1 MGLFDKYR
9 KNNLNESKDWSAAM
23 KNNNANI
30 DRLARLRTQVNID
43 PVMEEVIDSTE
54 KADKNAKEVFTKLAK
69 DASSIIPKDPGTG
82 KKVTIKPYTEKLTL
96 DENLFKES
104 WNAKGSFENQSVKS
118 VTYEEDDIS
127 DIAEELMN
135 WYGEYFEGWEAAD
148 IKDALY
154 GLYGERIPG
163 SDCPII
169 FTMEESDEDEY
180 DWGSD
185 DDDEEYDESFSS
197 KNQRCFIIRDKESGD
212 YDRICGISYNDAL
225 RKARIKKYEV
235 DFIGEE
241 DEEYDESLSK
251 KSLKENTSFDS
262 IYQEL
267 KSFMRFKGYDVE
279 DHDTA
284 QYLAAAAEYIGMSR
298 ENGDW
303 YSLEDWYKDT
313 KMNYPEDLKD
323 LKLKESLEKK
333 SLSEDFSVEPGKVFT
348 SKSGHKITIKSV
360 VPYISSYNGE
370 PSLKINYDFE
380 MTNGKSGNSEC
391 NARDLFNMLNED
403 FNLLEYVNEED
414 VEDDDYTVYDL
425 LNDRL
430 FGYGI
435 NKSNFRVKWKFAEVE
450 PTVKTRDGKLKR
462 GYFYPTI
469 HQDEL
474 TTGKSDDRRA
484 FTEDGIGVFVH
495 DEDEASLVKKCAE
508 ELNLD
513 FVMKKLVRP
522 HNGFNYIATIKVS
535 DDIQEMPI
543 KDYMESIG
551 KSMSDLLRGKGDK
564 IKSNFKDSVNYK
576 SRKDKQ
582 DSK

>member
-9 KNNLNESKDWSAAM
+9 KNNLNESVDWEKSM
-23 KNNNANI
+23 DRNDSNLKRIKRLKN
-30 DRLARLRTQVNID
+30 LQVD
-43 PVMEEVIDSTE
+43 VSPVMGDALEDAE
-54 KADKNAKEVFTKLAK
+54 KLDKNSKEVFTKLAK

-104 WNAKGSFENQSVKS
+104 IVDEDYNVREYSDQLYDMIEDDTVDAKKIAEDLIYWCS
-118 VTYEEDDIS
+118 EDDIK
-127 DIAEELMN
+127 
-135 WYGEYFEGWEAAD
+135 EYMRVND
-148 IKDALY
+148 L
-154 GLYGERIPG
+154 
-163 SDCPII
+163 I
-169 FTMEESDEDEY
+169 FDDEDME
-180 DWGSD
+180 
-185 DDDEEYDESFSS
+185 ESFSS

-241 DEEYDESLSK
+241 NEEYD
-251 KSLKENTSFDS
+251 
-262 IYQEL
+262 
-267 KSFMRFKGYDVE
+267 
-279 DHDTA
+279 
-284 QYLAAAAEYIGMSR
+284 
-298 ENGDW
+298 
-303 YSLEDWYKDT
+303 
-313 KMNYPEDLKD
+313 
-323 LKLKESLEKK
+323 ESLEKK
-333 SLSEDFSVEPGKVFT
+333 SL
-348 SKSGHKITIKSV
+348 
-360 VPYISSYNGE
+360 
-370 PSLKINYDFE
+370 
-380 MTNGKSGNSEC
+380 
-391 NARDLFNMLNED
+391 ED
-403 FNLLEYVNEED
+403 FNLLEYANEED
-414 VEDDDYTVYDL
+414 VADDDYTVYDL

-435 NKSNFRVKWKFAEVE
+435 NKSNFRVKWKFAEVD

-474 TTGKSDDRRA
+474 TTGKRDDRRA

-564 IKSNFKDSVNYK
+564 IKSNFKDSKNYQ
-576 SRKDKQ
+576 SRKINKERQ
-582 DSK
+582 KTAE

>member
-1 MGLFDKYR
+1 
-9 KNNLNESKDWSAAM
+9 
-23 KNNNANI
+23 
-30 DRLARLRTQVNID
+30 
-43 PVMEEVIDSTE
+43 MEED
-54 KADKNAKEVFTKLAK
+54 
-69 DASSIIPKDPGTG
+69 
-82 KKVTIKPYTEKLTL
+82 
-96 DENLFKES
+96 
-104 WNAKGSFENQSVKS
+104 
-118 VTYEEDDIS
+118 EDD
-127 DIAEELMN
+127 
-135 WYGEYFEGWEAAD
+135 
-148 IKDALY
+148 
-154 GLYGERIPG
+154 
-163 SDCPII
+163 
-169 FTMEESDEDEY
+169 Y

-185 DDDEEYDESFSS
+185 D
-197 KNQRCFIIRDKESGD
+197 
-212 YDRICGISYNDAL
+212 
-225 RKARIKKYEV
+225 
-235 DFIGEE
+235 

-251 KSLKENTSFDS
+251 KPLKENTSFDS

-284 QYLAAAAEYIGMSR
+284 QYLTAAAEYIGMSR

-303 YSLEDWYKDT
+303 YSVEEWYKDT

-323 LKLKESLEKK
+323 LKLKESLKEDYNTREYSDQLYNMIEDDMIDAKK
-333 SLSEDFSVEPGKVFT
+333 IAKDLIYWCSEDDIEKYMRV
-348 SKSGHKITIKSV
+348 
-360 VPYISSYNGE
+360 N
-370 PSLKINYDFE
+370 
-380 MTNGKSGNSEC
+380 
-391 NARDLFNMLNED
+391 DLIFDDETYEESLNED
-403 FNLLEYVNEED
+403 GNDLWNSLSDESEED
-414 VEDDDYTVYDL
+414 DEYTVYDL

-469 HQDEL
+469 HQDDL

-551 KSMSDLLRGKGDK
+551 KSMSDLLRGKGEK
-564 IKSNFKDSVNYK
+564 IKSNFKDSANYK
-576 SRKDKQ
+576 SRKNKQ
-582 DSK
+582 DNK

>member
-9 KNNLNESKDWSAAM
+9 KNNLNESKDWSSAM

-96 DENLFKES
+96 DESLFKES

-185 DDDEEYDESFSS
+185 NDDEEYDES
-197 KNQRCFIIRDKESGD
+197 
-212 YDRICGISYNDAL
+212 
-225 RKARIKKYEV
+225 
-235 DFIGEE
+235 
-241 DEEYDESLSK
+241 
-251 KSLKENTSFDS
+251 
-262 IYQEL
+262 
-267 KSFMRFKGYDVE
+267 
-279 DHDTA
+279 
-284 QYLAAAAEYIGMSR
+284 
-298 ENGDW
+298 
-303 YSLEDWYKDT
+303 
-313 KMNYPEDLKD
+313 
-323 LKLKESLEKK
+323 LEKK
-333 SLSEDFSVEPGKVFT
+333 SLEDP
-348 SKSGHKITIKSV
+348 
-360 VPYISSYNGE
+360 
-370 PSLKINYDFE
+370 
-380 MTNGKSGNSEC
+380 
-391 NARDLFNMLNED
+391 
-403 FNLLEYVNEED
+403 NLLEYVNEED

-474 TTGKSDDRRA
+474 TTGKGDDRRA

-495 DEDEASLVKKCAE
+495 DEDEASLAKKCAE
-508 ELNLD
+508 ELDLD

-564 IKSNFKDSVNYK
+564 IKSNFKDSKNYK
-576 SRKDKQ
+576 SRKTNKEQ
-582 DSK
+582 QETAE

>member
-82 KKVTIKPYTEKLTL
+82 KKITIKPYTEKLTL

-104 WNAKGSFENQSVKS
+104 WTSFGGSWRDQTVKR
-118 VTYEEDDIS
+118 VNYEEEDIS
-127 DIAEELMN
+127 DIAYELMN
-135 WYGEYFEGWEAAD
+135 WYGEYFEGWEGPD

-154 GLYGERIPG
+154 GLDGERIPG

-169 FTMEESDEDEY
+169 FTMEESEEDDWDEDE
-180 DWGSD
+180 
-185 DDDEEYDESFSS
+185 DEEYDESFSS

-241 DEEYDESLSK
+241 DEEYDESLEK
-251 KSLKENTSFDS
+251 KSLK
-262 IYQEL
+262 
-267 KSFMRFKGYDVE
+267 
-279 DHDTA
+279 
-284 QYLAAAAEYIGMSR
+284 
-298 ENGDW
+298 
-303 YSLEDWYKDT
+303 
-313 KMNYPEDLKD
+313 DL
-323 LKLKESLEKK
+323 
-333 SLSEDFSVEPGKVFT
+333 
-348 SKSGHKITIKSV
+348 
-360 VPYISSYNGE
+360 
-370 PSLKINYDFE
+370 
-380 MTNGKSGNSEC
+380 
-391 NARDLFNMLNED
+391 
-403 FNLLEYVNEED
+403 NLLEYVNEED

-495 DEDEASLVKKCAE
+495 DEDEASLAKKCAE
-508 ELNLD
+508 ELDLD

-551 KSMSDLLRGKGDK
+551 KSMSDILRGKGDK
-564 IKSNFKDSVNYK
+564 IKSNFKDSKNYQ
-576 SRKDKQ
+576 SRKTNKEQ
-582 DSK
+582 QETAE

>member
-9 KNNLNESKDWSAAM
+9 KNNLNESKDWDSAM
-23 KNNNANI
+23 ENNNANI

-69 DASSIIPKDPGTG
+69 DAKDIIPKDPSTG

-96 DENLFKES
+96 DEGLFKES
-104 WNAKGSFENQSVKS
+104 WTSFGGSWRNQTVKK
-118 VTYEEDDIS
+118 VNYEEDDIS

-135 WYGEYFEGWEAAD
+135 WYGEYFEGWEGPD

-154 GLYGERIPG
+154 GLDGERIPG

-169 FTMEESDEDEY
+169 FTMEEDEDEY

-185 DDDEEYDESFSS
+185 DDEEYD
-197 KNQRCFIIRDKESGD
+197 
-212 YDRICGISYNDAL
+212 
-225 RKARIKKYEV
+225 
-235 DFIGEE
+235 
-241 DEEYDESLSK
+241 
-251 KSLKENTSFDS
+251 
-262 IYQEL
+262 
-267 KSFMRFKGYDVE
+267 
-279 DHDTA
+279 
-284 QYLAAAAEYIGMSR
+284 
-298 ENGDW
+298 
-303 YSLEDWYKDT
+303 
-313 KMNYPEDLKD
+313 
-323 LKLKESLEKK
+323 ESLEKK
-333 SLSEDFSVEPGKVFT
+333 SLDEDLAIEPGKILT
-348 SKSGHKITIKSV
+348 SKKGNKITIKSV
-360 VPYISSYNGE
+360 TPYISEYNGE
-370 PSLKINYDFE
+370 SSMKIKYDYE
-380 MTNGKSGNSEC
+380 LIDGKKGTSICDGK
-391 NARDLFNMLNED
+391 DLFNMLKESKNE
-403 FNLLEYVNEED
+403 NLMEYVEED
-414 VEDDDYTVYDL
+414 QVEDDDYTVYDL

-450 PTVKTRDGKLKR
+450 PTVKTKDGKLKR

-469 HQDEL
+469 HQDDL

-551 KSMSDLLRGKGDK
+551 KSMSDLLRGKGEK
-564 IKSNFKDSVNYK
+564 IKSNFKDSANYK
-576 SRKDKQ
+576 SRKNKQ
-582 DSK
+582 DNK

>member
-82 KKVTIKPYTEKLTL
+82 KKITIKPYTEKLTL
-96 DENLFKES
+96 DENLFKESWTSFGGSWRDQTVKRVNYEEEDISDIAYELMNWYGEYFEGWEGPDIKDALYGLDGERIPGSDCPIIFTMEESEEDDWDEDEDEEYDES

-135 WYGEYFEGWEAAD
+135 WYGEYFEDWEAAD

-185 DDDEEYDESFSS
+185 NDDEEYDESFSS

-241 DEEYDESLSK
+241 DEEYDESLEK
-251 KSLKENTSFDS
+251 KSLK
-262 IYQEL
+262 
-267 KSFMRFKGYDVE
+267 
-279 DHDTA
+279 
-284 QYLAAAAEYIGMSR
+284 
-298 ENGDW
+298 
-303 YSLEDWYKDT
+303 
-313 KMNYPEDLKD
+313 DL
-323 LKLKESLEKK
+323 
-333 SLSEDFSVEPGKVFT
+333 
-348 SKSGHKITIKSV
+348 
-360 VPYISSYNGE
+360 
-370 PSLKINYDFE
+370 
-380 MTNGKSGNSEC
+380 
-391 NARDLFNMLNED
+391 
-403 FNLLEYVNEED
+403 NLLEYVNEED

-495 DEDEASLVKKCAE
+495 DEDEASLAKKCAE
-508 ELNLD
+508 ELDLD

-551 KSMSDLLRGKGDK
+551 KSMSDILRGKGDK
-564 IKSNFKDSVNYK
+564 IKSNFKDSKNYQ
-576 SRKDKQ
+576 SRKTNKEQ
-582 DSK
+582 QETAE

>member
-9 KNNLNESKDWSAAM
+9 KNNLNESKDWDSAM
-23 KNNNANI
+23 ENNNANI

-69 DASSIIPKDPGTG
+69 DAKDIIPKDPSTG

-96 DENLFKES
+96 DEGLFKES
-104 WNAKGSFENQSVKS
+104 WTSFGGSWRNQTVKK
-118 VTYEEDDIS
+118 VNYEEEDIS

-135 WYGEYFEGWEAAD
+135 WYGEYFEGWEGPD

-154 GLYGERIPG
+154 GLDGERIPG

-169 FTMEESDEDEY
+169 FTMEEDEDEY

-185 DDDEEYDESFSS
+185 DDEEYD
-197 KNQRCFIIRDKESGD
+197 
-212 YDRICGISYNDAL
+212 
-225 RKARIKKYEV
+225 
-235 DFIGEE
+235 
-241 DEEYDESLSK
+241 
-251 KSLKENTSFDS
+251 
-262 IYQEL
+262 
-267 KSFMRFKGYDVE
+267 
-279 DHDTA
+279 
-284 QYLAAAAEYIGMSR
+284 
-298 ENGDW
+298 
-303 YSLEDWYKDT
+303 
-313 KMNYPEDLKD
+313 
-323 LKLKESLEKK
+323 ESLEKK
-333 SLSEDFSVEPGKVFT
+333 SLDEDLAIEPGKILT
-348 SKSGHKITIKSV
+348 SKKGNKITIKSV
-360 VPYISSYNGE
+360 TPYISEYNGE
-370 PSLKINYDFE
+370 SSMKIKYDYE
-380 MTNGKSGNSEC
+380 LIDGKKGTSICDGK
-391 NARDLFNMLNED
+391 DLFNMLKESKNE
-403 FNLLEYVNEED
+403 NLMEYVEED
-414 VEDDDYTVYDL
+414 QVEDDDYTVYDL

-450 PTVKTRDGKLKR
+450 PTVKTKDGKLKR

-469 HQDEL
+469 HQDDL

-551 KSMSDLLRGKGDK
+551 KSMSDLLRGKGEK
-564 IKSNFKDSVNYK
+564 IKSNFKDSANYK
-576 SRKDKQ
+576 SRKNKQ
-582 DSK
+582 DNK